1 MDVHVGTMRYRFTDV
16 LPCQD
21 YVAIHRFTPVR
32 WPRHLGPFERRL
44 FGREQT
50 TGANRV
56 LVARRTLRV
65 LTTSR
70 LRSPSPLQS
79 SLLDL
84 RFGPATLRADP
95 VASVMAPLY
104 DTGEFVVVEHQ
115 RPIISTLLVGSP
127 AGLCTGHAAGPILGV
142 SLRAGN
148 NINYYDEEIRTWMA

>member
-1 MDVHVGTMRYRFTDV
+1 MRVRCGIVSQTS

-21 YVAIHRFTPVR
+21 YVAIHRYTPVR
-32 WPRHLGPFERRL
+32 WPRHLGPCERRL

-79 SLLDL
+79 SPPRSPL
-84 RFGPATLRADP
+84 GPATLRADP
-95 VASVMAPLY
+95 VASIMAPLY
-104 DTGEFVVVEHQ
+104 DIGEFVVVEHQ
-115 RPIISTLLVGSP
+115 RPIIRHFSWVV
-127 AGLCTGHAAGPILGV
+127 HLGFA
-142 SLRAGN
+142 RATRPVPMAWSESCRSSNKTQN
-148 NINYYDEEIRTWMA
+148 NPYRG